1 MRLIYVDKNRDYK
14 WNNNYLCVKLVQ
26 MARKFTLLVVAL
38 VLMTACSGRVDSYRR
53 CSGSVWATAYNVV
66 YSGGRDLDDS
76 MMVVMRRV
84 ERSLSPFDKESVI
97 SRINRGE
104 SVRVDTM
111 LRRVFE
117 TSQYVCRISGG
128 VFDPTVAPL
137 VNLWGFGYDNAAVEP
152 SQKSIDSALT
162 HVGLP
167 GCRLDADTI
176 ERLSEH
182 TEFNFSAITK
192 GYGCDMVGE
201 MLFRNGCADYMVEIG
216 GEIAVRGK
224 NPRGEKW
231 HIQIDAPVEGM
242 GVGEKSMGV
251 IELTDAGMATSGNY
265 RNYRTTPSGKVW
277 HTIDPRTGRPAE
289 TTTLSATVIAPTCMM
304 ADALATA
311 CMAMMPSDALAMI
324 NGVEGVEAL
333 LVVRGDVDG
342 DMTVRS
348 TAGFPPFVK

>member
-1 MRLIYVDKNRDYK
+1 MTRN
-14 WNNNYLCVKLVQ
+14 
-26 MARKFTLLVVAL
+26 FTLLVVAL
-38 VLMTACSGRVDSYRR
+38 VCMTACSGRGDSYRR

-66 YSGGRDLDDS
+66 YGGGRDLDDS

-84 ERSLSPFDKESVI
+84 EHSLSPFDKESVI

-104 SVRVDTM
+104 SVTADTM

-117 TSQYVCRISGG
+117 ASQLVCRISGG
-128 VFDPTVAPL
+128 MFDPTVAPL
-137 VNLWGFGYDNAAVEP
+137 VNLWGFGYDNAADEP
-152 SQKSIDSALT
+152 SAEAIDSALAY
-162 HVGLP
+162 VGLAD
-167 GCRLDADTI
+167 CRLESDSI
-176 ERLSEH
+176 VRLSEH
-182 TEFNFSAITK
+182 TKFNFSAITK

-201 MLFRNGCADYMVEIG
+201 MLLRNGCTDYLVEIG
-216 GEIAVRGK
+216 GEIVVRGK
-224 NPRGEKW
+224 NQRGEKW
-231 HIQIDAPVEGM
+231 HIQIDAPVEGT
-242 GVGEKSMGV
+242 GVGEKAMGV

-324 NGVEGVEAL
+324 DGVEGVEAL
-333 LVVRGDVDG
+333 LVVRGESDG